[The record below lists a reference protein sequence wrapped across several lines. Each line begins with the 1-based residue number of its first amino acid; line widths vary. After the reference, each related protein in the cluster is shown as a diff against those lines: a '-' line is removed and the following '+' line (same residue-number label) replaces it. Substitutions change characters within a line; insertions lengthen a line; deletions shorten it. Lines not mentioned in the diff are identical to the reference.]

1 MFKVFLQPGDMLRC
15 ACFLGNFLPQ
25 WTYSLYVKKK
35 NADIKANLFYGE
47 KYNVILERVWY
58 LHENPMYISVLNMIK
73 VYKL

>member
-35 NADIKANLFYGE
+35 TADIKANLFYGE
-47 KYNVILERVWY
+47 KIQCNTGASMVSSWKSYVHKCSKHDKSL
-58 LHENPMYISVLNMIK
+58 
-73 VYKL
+73 